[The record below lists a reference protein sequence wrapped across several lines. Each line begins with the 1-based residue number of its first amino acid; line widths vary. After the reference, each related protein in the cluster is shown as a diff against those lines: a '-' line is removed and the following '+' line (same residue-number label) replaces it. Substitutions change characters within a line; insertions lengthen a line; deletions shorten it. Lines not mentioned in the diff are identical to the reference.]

1 MLNFLHN
8 FHPQPILAALGPIH
22 IYWYGFFMTLSIII
36 ALAAAL
42 ILARY
47 YKIPQNTLIDL
58 AFWLI
63 IGLASGFIL
72 GSLFWLWVI
81 TGLAGKDRLFM
92 KDANGKWL
100 PKNPPT

>member
-1 MLNFLHN
+1 MF
-8 FHPQPILAALGPIH
+8 
-22 IYWYGFFMTLSIII
+22 Y
-36 ALAAAL
+36 L
-42 ILARY
+42 I
-47 YKIPQNTLIDL
+47 